1 MSSQGRAPT
10 KNILTNFA
18 SNTSAHGISKL
29 TDKNGILLKLMWLLL
44 LLGATGMIVYQ
55 VFGLINQYKRRPVN
69 TQTSIENTQLT
80 FPSVTMCNLNPVLNS
95 EASKYN
101 MYHVI
106 ERVAKYLNVPLSD
119 FTNTDAAPSSDN
131 YNFSD
136 VNFQT
141 DDPLDESILEF
152 QLEMQSFSFDGLEEI
167 SQKFESF
174 VISCTFGGVDCDNGN
189 FTVTFDQDYGLCYTF
204 PSKSENQTQ
213 GNFIFNA
220 GPLYGLK
227 LILNVD
233 QNEYLPFITTSA
245 GVRLQI
251 HEFGSR
257 PYMLELGQSLS
268 TGFETQIG
276 VKPVVYKRQPHPY
289 GTCDD
294 SGKYESVLECERNCL
309 ATLIEDSCGCTRQQ
323 QQEDD
328 PDLEM
333 CGSKNIPC
341 IKDIIKEKQS
351 GKIKCDVACRSTCR
365 VYDFQKQVSMT
376 RWPANHYD
384 PAIKFKVRKW
394 AENFKTDVFNDEN
407 SRDNLLSINVYFS
420 ELSLQTI
427 EEEPAYEFAS
437 LLSDF
442 GGQLGLWMGISV
454 LSICEVLEL
463 FYLLMA
469 NCFKP
474 RPRVSSSSVTD
485 LKS

>member
-1 MSSQGRAPT
+1 MSSQSRTPN
-10 KNILTNFA
+10 KKILTNFA
-18 SNTSAHGISKL
+18 GSTSAHGISKL
-29 TDKNGILLKLMWLLL
+29 ADNNGILLKLMWLLL
-44 LLGATGMIVYQ
+44 LLAATGMVVYQ
-55 VFGLINQYKRRPVN
+55 VIGLINQYKRRPVN
-69 TQTSIENTQLT
+69 TKTSIENTQLT
-80 FPSVTMCNLNPVLNS
+80 FPSVTVCNLNPVLNS
-95 EASKYN
+95 EAKKHN

-106 ERVAKYLNVPLSD
+106 ERVANYLNFDLSYLTDTDNPL
-119 FTNTDAAPSSDN
+119 SSDN
-131 YNFSD
+131 YSFSD

-152 QLEMQSFSFDGLEEI
+152 QLEMQSFSFDDLEEI
-167 SQKFESF
+167 SQKFDNF
-174 VISCTFGGVDCDNGN
+174 FISCTFGGTDCDKGN
-189 FTVTFDQDYGLCYTF
+189 FSLTFDPDYGLCYTF
-204 PSKSENQTQ
+204 PDKTDNQTE
-213 GNFIFNA
+213 GNRIFNA

-227 LILNVD
+227 LILNVN

-245 GVRLQI
+245 GVRLQV

-257 PYMLELGQSLS
+257 SHMLELGQSLS

-276 VKPVVYKRQPHPY
+276 IKPILYKRQPDPY

-294 SGKYESVLECERNCL
+294 SGRFENVLDCERDCL
-309 ATLIEDSCGCTRQQ
+309 ESLIEDRCACIRQQ
-323 QQEDD
+323 DVES
-328 PDLEM
+328 DLDM
-333 CGSKNIPC
+333 CGSTNIPC
-341 IKDIIKEKQS
+341 IKEIIKEKQS
-351 GKIKCDVACRSTCR
+351 GKMKCDVPCRSTCR
-365 VYDFQKQVSMT
+365 VYDFEKQVSMT
-376 RWPANHYD
+376 RWPANYYD

-394 AENFKTDVFNDEN
+394 AETFKHDVFSEEY

-463 FYLLMA
+463 FYLLLA

-474 RPRVSSSSVTD
+474 RSVSSSTVTD
-485 LKS
+485 FKS